1 MREAMQLLADQR
13 LIDIYPG
20 KASIVSPIKQQDTG
34 EIYRMLAELH
44 VLALEF
50 SLPSVD
56 DEVILELR
64 SLNQKFS
71 KACHDSDVKT
81 IRLYDSRFHG
91 VFVAL
96 SNNTFLKHFI
106 ETLESHV
113 ARIENMYYIADAGK
127 SRSPKQHEELISAL
141 QKHDLAAACAV
152 VRKNWINTLIC

>member
-1 MREAMQLLADQR
+1 MQLLADQR

-50 SLPSVD
+50 SFPSVD
-56 DEVILELR
+56 DEVVLELR

-127 SRSPKQHEELISAL
+127 SRSPKQHEELLSAL

-152 VRKNWINTLIC
+152 VRKNRVNTLIC

>member
-1 MREAMQLLADQR
+1 MDYRWHISTGEKTQRFGNFQIFNVSRTPVREAMQLLADQR

-20 KASIVSPIKQQDTG
+20 KASIVSLIKQQDTG
-34 EIYRMLAELH
+34 ELYRMLAELH

-50 SLPSVD
+50 SFPSVD

-96 SNNTFLKHFI
+96 SNNTFLKRFI
-106 ETLESHV
+106 ETLENHV

-127 SRSPKQHEELISAL
+127 SRSPK
-141 QKHDLAAACAV
+141 
-152 VRKNWINTLIC
+152 